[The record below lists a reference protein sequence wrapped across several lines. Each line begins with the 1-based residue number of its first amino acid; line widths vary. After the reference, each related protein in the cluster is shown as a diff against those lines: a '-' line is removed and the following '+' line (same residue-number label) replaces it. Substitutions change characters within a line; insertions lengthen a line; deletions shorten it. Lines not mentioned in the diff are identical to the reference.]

1 MSVAARPGLR
11 SQEQRDGEAGP
22 KAEGLQGEGDGADV
36 GGNGR
41 LALMARSVMGEPAT
55 AGEHQIE
62 GLNRDKFNNS
72 APPCP

>member
-1 MSVAARPGLR
+1 MSAAARH
-11 SQEQRDGEAGP
+11 
-22 KAEGLQGEGDGADV
+22 KAEGLQGEVVGADV

-62 GLNRDKFNNS
+62 GLIRVKFQND
-72 APPCP
+72 APPRPWSGN